1 MAHLF
6 QISIISIL
14 TGILCKERTTEISF
28 IA

>member
-1 MAHLF
+1 MAQLF

-14 TGILCKERTTEISF
+14 TGSLCNMQTTEISF